1 MKIIHLTDPH
11 VRAHGECV
19 RTVDTAT
26 RFAAVVDDVARR
38 HADADLVVVTG
49 DLVGDRE
56 PASYALFRDLIG
68 RIRAPV
74 RLLMGNH
81 DRRALFRAAFPE
93 HPVDADGFIQSCL
106 DAPGLSGR
114 LLFLDSL
121 EEGSIGG
128 RLCDKRL
135 AWIAARLAEAGDR
148 PVTIFLHHPPL
159 SVGVPHF
166 VNICL
171 HDPEGFLALLR
182 AHRGGVRHIFFGHIH
197 IPVSG
202 VYPGGLPYTAA
213 RGSAHQILLDFDTDA
228 VAWASGKANYNVI
241 DLGDDGLAVHSFD
254 FLNDELIARGPPC
267 AGP

>member
-1 MKIIHLTDPH
+1 MKIVHLTDPH
-11 VRAHGECV
+11 VRAHGERV
-19 RTVDTAT
+19 RTIDTAE

-49 DLVGDRE
+49 DLVGDRD
-56 PASYALFRDLIG
+56 PASYGLFKELIG
-68 RIRAPV
+68 RLRMPV

-93 HPVDADGFIQSCL
+93 YPVDANGFVQSCL
-106 DAPGLSGR
+106 DAPGRRGR

-121 EEGSIGG
+121 AEGEIGG
-128 RLCDKRL
+128 RLCERRL

-148 PVTIFLHHPPL
+148 PVTVFMHHPPL

-171 HDPEGFLALLR
+171 HEPEGLLALLR
-182 AHRGGVRHIFFGHIH
+182 GHRGGVRHIFFGHIH

-202 VYPGGLPYTAA
+202 VYPGGLPFTAG
-213 RGSAHQILLDFDTDA
+213 RGTAHQILLDFDTDA
-228 VAWASGKANYNVI
+228 VAWAAGKANYGVV
-241 DLGDDGLAVHSFD
+241 DLAEDGLAVHAFD
-254 FLNDELIARGPPC
+254 FLADEVIARGPANP
-267 AGP
+267 GP